1 MTRFETGQKW
11 TVNDDKLNGEVVSH
25 SVDGRSGELRITND
39 QGDESTY
46 KGSVE
51 GIQCLHPWLSDRND
65 KLSHLATELQRRYVG
80 YMQQKEY
87 LAYLG
92 FVIYLTAASTILL
105 FEKGKWPPPNWGSYK
120 AWFAFAAILGF
131 SALAFLYLRFELHRR
146 RWAAMRLA
154 GCERVLVKLATGDLS
169 ADAWKT
175 HTRNDARPPPTDSM
189 AAYAMAK
196 NTFATAKN
204 TFATAKNTFAT
215 AKNTFAAAKKAARPG
230 APPAADSTAYETAQE
245 TYRNAKKTFAT
256 AKNTFAAAK
265 KAARP
270 SRRRNAVHFCVG
282 LLIPLKET
290 VKVLEPTSQYPKIFV
305 DVWLKQEDELGTS
318 AVLHERLIMITGWIV
333 FGLLLIYNWPQK
345 EAAPSL
351 PLENVR
357 SELERTTKQL
367 QGVTV
372 DLGNTTTISLAELRE
387 AFSQKEAELQNVR
400 SGLNQKEEDLQN
412 VRVDLANTK
421 KSLAELREALPETTL
436 YPHPMY
442 KDGVHRLDW
451 CYKVRD
457 ECGEQAAINY
467 CKTQGYSEVPE
478 GAFLKDGGIGGTIS
492 LGDAAPNGA
501 DGFVYIVCTKPISR
515 K

>member
-196 NTFATAKN
+196 N
-204 TFATAKNTFAT
+204 
-215 AKNTFAAAKKAARPG
+215 
-230 APPAADSTAYETAQE
+230 
-245 TYRNAKKTFAT
+245 TFAT